1 MKKNVSFILIMI
13 FLISFPLS
21 TLGERV
27 SPFANEVFMLYEV
40 SLSQSNSVR
49 IRCETRYVVD
59 SIKTPRCSIQKQD
72 GENWVRVK
80 SIANPCVAY
89 NTKRLLETKDFSAYI
104 GSGTYRIVVTFNA
117 DGAVHTVTSKAVTF

>member
-1 MKKNVSFILIMI
+1 MKKTVSFILIMI

-27 SPFANEVFMLYEV
+27 SSFANEVFMLYEV
-40 SLSQSNSVR
+40 SLSQSKSVR

-117 DGAVHTVTSKAVTF
+117 DDAVHTVTSKAVTF